1 MTATTTATKPPFAK
15 LDLAT
20 PGVQVDRRPDGC
32 IILRSNQALEAYP
45 KTVGAML
52 RANAAKFPER
62 PFLAERTGGP
72 GSPWRTLRY
81 GEFAD
86 QVHRLA
92 QAFHDLGLTADRPV
106 MLLSDNAIDHALV
119 QVAAMEIGAPAAP
132 ISPAYSLMSQDHGKL
147 KYIFDLLK
155 PGLVYAAD
163 GMKFQSAL
171 KALGLGGAGRP
182 GVTVAVSSFPPPT
195 IKTTLL
201 ADMLQTTPRHAVE
214 RAFAA
219 IGPDTVAKILFTSGS
234 TGMPKGV
241 INTQR
246 MLTSNQQAALQLW
259 RCLGNRPPVIVDW
272 LPWNHTF
279 GGNHNFNMV
288 LYNGGTYYIDFGK
301 PAPGAIEHTLANLRE
316 ISPTVYYNV
325 PRGYD
330 VLIPYLRADKRLREM
345 FFRDLDFIMY
355 AGAALPPNLWA
366 PLEELAIQVR
376 GERVHMLSSW
386 GSTETAPMATTVY
399 YPVERAG
406 VIGLPAPGTE
416 IKLAPV
422 ASKLE
427 MRVKGPN
434 VTPGYW
440 RQPELTKA
448 AFDEDGFFKMGDA
461 GVFADPEDPTK
472 GLMFDGRTAENFKL
486 MSGTWVH
493 VGELRLA
500 AIAAGAPVIQDAV
513 VAGHDREIVGLL
525 IFPNVPACRTLA
537 KDAPADLPVAELVRR
552 PEIRAALER
561 GLAAYNAKNK
571 GSSRFIARALIM
583 AEPPS
588 IDANEITDKGYINQR
603 AVVERRRALVERL
616 FAPNDPEAIDFAT
629 KA

>member
-1 MTATTTATKPPFAK
+1 MTAPATKPPFAE
-15 LDLAT
+15 LDLAP
-20 PGVQVDRRPDGC
+20 PGVHVERRQDGSFV
-32 IILRSNQALEAYP
+32 LRSLIALETYP
-45 KTVGAML
+45 TSIGAVL

-81 GEFAD
+81 GDVA
-86 QVHRLA
+86 QSVRRLG
-92 QAFHDLGLTADRPV
+92 QAFLDLGLNAQRPV

-119 QVAAMEIGAPAAP
+119 QLAAMEIGAPAAP

-147 KYIFDLLK
+147 KYIFNLLK

-163 GMKFQSAL
+163 GMKFQGAL

-182 GVTVAVSSFPPPT
+182 GVTVVVSAFPPPT
-195 IKTTLL
+195 VKTTRLS
-201 ADMLQTTPRHAVE
+201 DMMATAPRAAVE

-219 IGPDTVAKILFTSGS
+219 VGNDTIAKILFTSGS

-246 MLTSNQQAALQLW
+246 MLTSNQQAAVQLW

-330 VLIPYLRADKRLREM
+330 VLIPYLRSDKRLRDT

-366 PLEELAIQVR
+366 PLEEMSIQAR

-386 GSTETAPMATTVY
+386 GSTETAPMAATVH
-399 YPVERAG
+399 YPIERAG
-406 VIGLPAPGTE
+406 IIGLPAPGTE

-422 ASKLE
+422 GTKLE

-440 RQPELTKA
+440 RQPELTRA
-448 AFDEDGFFKMGDA
+448 AFDEEGFFMMGDA
-461 GVFADPEDPTK
+461 GAFADPDDPVK
-472 GLMFDGRTAENFKL
+472 GLVFDGRTAENFKL

-500 AIAAGAPVIQDAV
+500 AIAAGAPIIQDAV
-513 VAGHDREIVGLL
+513 VAGHDRETVGLL
-525 IFPNVPACRTLA
+525 IFPNIPACRTLA
-537 KDAPADLPVAELVRR
+537 KDAPADLPVAQLLRR
-552 PEIRAALER
+552 PEIRAALEK
-561 GLAAYNAKNK
+561 GLAAHNARNPA
-571 GSSRFIARALIM
+571 SSRFIARALMM

-603 AVVERRRALVERL
+603 AVLDRRKALVERL
-616 FAPNDPEAIDFAT
+616 FAPNDPEVISFAA
-629 KA
+629 KS